1 MSESTIMGYGLKNL
15 AKISAYLAKQG
26 ILFHAVLGDAPSDQ
40 WTIEVRDSSDYRS
53 TTCL

>member
-1 MSESTIMGYGLKNL
+1 MSESTIRGYGLKNL

-26 ILFHAVLGDAPSDQ
+26 ILFHAVLDDTPSDP